1 MEFFIK
7 KNATLPLLKL
17 QVVKDGRSDYNNFM
31 ELLESST
38 IFFSMV
44 NSETGIPKITSRP
57 AGFVEKIF
65 DDPNA
70 EPEYYIYYQFTK
82 QDTSVEGRNEG
93 QFLIKTSDGNII
105 LPIREKLNIYIQ
117 ESFIADDLEY
127 DTCYTSVYPCCVSH
141 SVIPQPPSLVYFN
154 YELIKDKDFIYKT
167 IPNNNLDDDVIPNN
181 DIITSNIPDNNLGDD
196 IIPNNNIITNSIPDN
211 NLGDDIIPNNDIIS
225 NILL

>member
-154 YELIKDKDFIYKT
+154 YKT